1 MITNNPT
8 QIKTILE
15 NLQVKS
21 LALQTGFTMRRA
33 RKIDTVTFLI
43 GFFQMMI
50 SGKYSLRMWANN
62 IAILKGR

>member
-21 LALQTGFTMRRA
+21 LARQTGFTMRRA
-33 RKIDTVTFLI
+33 CKIDTVSFLA
-43 GFFQMMI
+43 GFFQMMV
-50 SGKYSLRMWANN
+50 SGRYSLR
-62 IAILKGR
+62 L